1 MCKNTYIGLII
12 LITSFCSLSAS
23 QKPQSKEKQIVSKIV
38 TNQAGKTYLEVDGKP
53 VLYNS
58 VQSWLPEDGDYELN
72 MRKAHDIG
80 YKVFTFWF
88 PWRMIEPSQGNYDWE
103 PLNQMIKQAEKYN
116 MHLDVVW
123 AGTNF
128 CGGLDPRFTPDFV
141 LTNTDFL
148 YKDEYG
154 RVYKRK
160 QAEMGMCTLA
170 NYDNEE
176 LLAIESTTLKTMME
190 YLARRDT
197 THRVVFFQIQN
208 EPNHAEWAQQGKE
221 KVLAYC
227 DALGKVIKESP
238 YIIATRINMAH
249 SEYEP
254 FIETLKYIDCQGVDP
269 FRDGVELIEKL
280 ASAKTKMPH
289 IAENAAYENSSS
301 LMAITL
307 ASGGFYNIYRLDYD
321 HIWQKPGVYGDN
333 WIHLHQTYDIKLF
346 NEGINKM
353 AVQVAEAPA
362 QNMITFNTE
371 TDMPEGKYNRFKSL
385 KGLEIGFTSLSKWRQ
400 QGVGFCLYK
409 DSARYVMA
417 DNHCYFKFHE
427 KVTLRA
433 GYFNEAGEWINQHEP
448 NLIKNNQGEYE
459 FYYYPGECVR
469 VSF

>member
-254 FIETLKYIDCQGVDP
+254 FIETLKYIDCHGVDP
-269 FRDGVELIEKL
+269 YRDGVELIEKL